1 MFVGLCCT
9 IITNGEKVAFSY
21 LTTPNPINENVISFM
36 NVLPREFD
44 LHRFIDYD
52 MQFDKAFVDPL
63 KVVISL
69 IGWNVEPVAS
79 LDNFFG

>member
-1 MFVGLCCT
+1 MRTKNVYPHTVSKTLAISFCT
-9 IITNGEKVAFSY
+9 ETSPSPH
-21 LTTPNPINENVISFM
+21 LSFM

>member
-1 MFVGLCCT
+1 M
-9 IITNGEKVAFSY
+9 IKNGEKIHFSY
-21 LTTPNPINENVISFM
+21 LTMPNPINENVISFL
-36 NVLPREFD
+36 NVLPRELD

-79 LDNFFG
+79 LDSFFG